1 MAQDTTL
8 RVTGIPETLRALE
21 RELGDNGR
29 VYRQTVK
36 AIKEAGGDAV
46 RRARGYLPTDSETG
60 PLPSGF
66 THKNVR
72 GWAVSRTEKA
82 RAFPRYDKRAADSS
96 IRIVSA
102 RERSRMTD
110 NGWRAGRMYG
120 ISVEMKDA
128 AASIYDVAGNGKSRR
143 QIAKRSSDP
152 RSEQFIGLLRRA
164 WIGHPNWR
172 FHVVLPAVV
181 DTRPEI
187 IAKINAVLAIA
198 ERHLERERTSKW
210 TAA

>member
-1 MAQDTTL
+1 MAQQATL

-21 RELGDNGR
+21 QELGDNGR
-29 VYRQTVK
+29 VYRKTVK

-46 RRARGYLPTDSETG
+46 RRARGYLPAEKQM
-60 PLPSGF
+60 PRGF
-66 THKNVR
+66 THKNER
-72 GWAVSRTEKA
+72 GWSVSRTEKE
-82 RAFPRYDKRAADSS
+82 RAFPRYDKAAADSS

-143 QIAKRSSDP
+143 QMAKRSSDP
-152 RSEQFIGLLRRA
+152 RSERFIGLLRRA
-164 WIGHPNWR
+164 WIGDPNWR

-187 IAKINAVLAIA
+187 IAKIDVVLATA
-198 ERHLERERTSKW
+198 KRHLEHERTRKRI
-210 TAA
+210 AA